1 MSIATTMTTCSLG
14 SEDEADFSAM
24 YEDSSKEDRTV
35 KQKTGIQTAFNN
47 QPKKLNFKSSGQ
59 SSNWLV
65 KAHPNIRKDKP
76 PSHAAH
82 KASSPEANEMS
93 FI

>member
-14 SEDEADFSAM
+14 LEDEADFSAM

-47 QPKKLNFKSSGQ
+47 QPKKLNVKSSGQ
-59 SSNWLV
+59 SSNWPV
-65 KAHPNIRKDKP
+65 KAHSNIRKDKF
-76 PSHAAH
+76 PSYTAH
-82 KASSPEANEMS
+82 KASSSEANELS
-93 FI
+93 LI